1 MAKKRTTKKK
11 SGEQSLSPR
20 PIGVKSVPPS
30 ELKPNPHNPRTL
42 FDKEPL
48 DTLRESIQKVGILVP
63 LTVYFN
69 TKRDCY
75 VILDGQ
81 RRWICAK
88 ELQLPKI
95 PVNEVSEPSLVQN
108 IVTMFQIHKLRED
121 WELMPTA
128 LKLELLMN
136 KLDERNDGRLA
147 ALTGLDQA
155 VVLRCKKLL
164 SFPKKYQ
171 DLMLDPDPKNR
182 IKADFFIELYAVR
195 NDRLVNSFE
204 WFKKDKFT
212 KKMLDRYKVGRFTDG
227 ATRLKSVTDFRKI
240 KQYISQAKSA
250 KKEKTLSKRLREF
263 SENIDLN
270 LDHLEISS
278 ATVAAE
284 AKAMGR
290 TANKLIVELEK
301 IDIGSFVG
309 EEELWESL
317 EILRKTVTTKLRE
330 AGWRIQ

>member
-1 MAKKRTTKKK
+1 MAKKKPKK
-11 SGEQSLSPR
+11 QSPSPR

-30 ELKPNPHNPRTL
+30 SLKPNPHNPRAL
-42 FDKEPL
+42 FDKEPH
-48 DTLRESIQKVGILVP
+48 DTLRQSIERVGILVP

-69 TKRDCY
+69 TKRSCFT
-75 VILDGQ
+75 ILDGQ
-81 RRWICAK
+81 RRWLCAK
-88 ELQLPKI
+88 ELSLAKI

-108 IVTMFQIHKLRED
+108 IITMFQIHKLRED

-136 KLDERNDGRLA
+136 KLDERNEGRLA

-164 SFPKKYQ
+164 SFAKKYQ

-195 NDRLVNSFE
+195 NDRLVKSFD
-204 WFKKDKFT
+204 WFKPDKFT
-212 KKMLDRYKVGRFTDG
+212 KAMLDRYKEGRFTKSPI
-227 ATRLKSVTDFRKI
+227 RLKSVTDFRKI
-240 KQYISQAKSA
+240 KQYISQAKNA
-250 KKEKTLSKRLREF
+250 KKEKVLSKRLREY
-263 SENIDLN
+263 SENQEFD

-284 AKAMGR
+284 AKAMGKI
-290 TANKLIVELEK
+290 ANKLIDELEK
-301 IDIGSFVG
+301 IEIDSFIG
-309 EEELWESL
+309 EADLWNSL
-317 EILRKTVTTKLRE
+317 DTLRKTLTSKLRE
-330 AGWRIQ
+330 AGRRIR